1 MEDLLLG
8 VLIVLGLIAIYTTI
22 VHFVRKRTD
31 LKPLLGVAETTDT
44 LEAERAE
51 RVHGKNE

>member
-8 VLIVLGLIAIYTTI
+8 VLIALGLIAIYMTI